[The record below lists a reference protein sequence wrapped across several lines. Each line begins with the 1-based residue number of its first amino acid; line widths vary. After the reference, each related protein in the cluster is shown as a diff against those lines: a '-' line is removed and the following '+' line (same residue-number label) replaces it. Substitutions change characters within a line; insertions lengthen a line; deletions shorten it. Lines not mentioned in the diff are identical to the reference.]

1 MDEAREKDPTG
12 LLRWDIAQGSMMA
25 NHTEGTI
32 MARTGM
38 KAAAPPKKVMTRAKQ
53 VDVRRSAVPPPRT
66 KAKPQHKFVAS
77 HLGPDAFK
85 ADGLRTYAHYRD
97 LGIKDATRGMALAH
111 VIRFTGKCDP
121 KVVSKRHTHECE
133 FQMIYVLKGTIKTE
147 IEGHGVHTMNAGDSW
162 LQPQS
167 IVHKVLDYS
176 DGCEVLE
183 IVLPAD
189 FKTVE
194 LEK

>member
-1 MDEAREKDPTG
+1 
-12 LLRWDIAQGSMMA
+12 
-25 NHTEGTI
+25 
-32 MARTGM
+32 MAR
-38 KAAAPPKKVMTRAKQ
+38 A
-53 VDVRRSAVPPPRT
+53 RT
-66 KAKPQHKFVAS
+66 KVRCAGEEGGRAPERGRRRARRPGQAGARRPSAS
-77 HLGPDAFK
+77 TSSWRAISAPDAFK

-97 LGIKDATRGMALAH
+97 LGVKDATRGMALAH
-111 VIRFTGKCDP
+111 VIRFVGKCDP
-121 KVVSKRHTHECE
+121 KIVSKKHTHECE
-133 FQMIYVLKGTIKTE
+133 FQMIYVLKGMIKTE

-183 IVLPAD
+183 IVLPAE

>member
-1 MDEAREKDPTG
+1 
-12 LLRWDIAQGSMMA
+12 
-25 NHTEGTI
+25 
-32 MARTGM
+32 MARART
-38 KAAAPPKKVMTRAKQ
+38 KVAARAKKL
-53 VDVRRSAVPPPRT
+53 DVRRSARPSTTAR
-66 KAKPQHKFVAS
+66 AKRQHKFVAS
-77 HLGPDAFK
+77 HLGPGAFK
-85 ADGLRTYAHYRD
+85 PDGLRTYAHYRD

-111 VIRFTGKCDP
+111 VIRFVGKCDP
-121 KVVSKRHTHECE
+121 QVVSKKHTHACD